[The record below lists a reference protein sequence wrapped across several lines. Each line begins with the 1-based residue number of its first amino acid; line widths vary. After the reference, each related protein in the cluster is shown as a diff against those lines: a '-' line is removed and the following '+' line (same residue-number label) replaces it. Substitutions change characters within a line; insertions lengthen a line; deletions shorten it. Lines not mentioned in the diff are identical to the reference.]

1 MDVHAESAATDET
14 VELSAES
21 SADAATDAATDTD
34 SDEARYEARVLRA
47 FIKESRLISIPA
59 RHKKRQVILRYL
71 RDQCFTEDRPYPE
84 AEVNQ
89 RLALWHRDVAAL
101 RRYMVEAGLLTRA
114 VGIYRVPSGPKAERE

>member
-1 MDVHAESAATDET
+1 MERHDER
-14 VELSAES
+14 AP
-21 SADAATDAATDTD
+21 ADASTDARDD
-34 SDEARYEARVLRA
+34 DERYESRVLRA
-47 FIKESRLISIPA
+47 FIRDSRLTAIPA

-101 RRYMVEAGLLTRA
+101 RRYMIEAGLLTRDA
-114 VGIYRVPSGPKAERE
+114 GIYHLPEAR

>member
-14 VELSAES
+14 VELSPES
-21 SADAATDAATDTD
+21 SADAATEAATDTD

-47 FIKESRLISIPA
+47 FIKESRLTAIPA
-59 RHKKRQVILRYL
+59 REKKRQVALRFL